1 MPCVLWKERFGK
13 GAIPAFFI
21 GKIGEIKRISKKIEI
36 FSKKVLTKGVGF
48 GIIFEHLTKRPK
60 RKGQGERP

>member
-1 MPCVLWKERFGK
+1 MKIQLCQTNIIWENKELNLK
-13 GAIPAFFI
+13 KAE
-21 GKIGEIKRISKKIEI
+21 KI
-36 FSKKVLTKGVGF
+36 SKKVLTKGVGF